1 MLLARLEFHGLF
13 CPGLPFFAYGQFAG
27 IRVKVSFVATILW
40 FQGKDSDM
48 DRVEGGEKTDSD
60 ANRLFSAEGEER
72 TFKLFAQ
79 MTLED

>member
-1 MLLARLEFHGLF
+1 
-13 CPGLPFFAYGQFAG
+13 
-27 IRVKVSFVATILW
+27 
-40 FQGKDSDM
+40 M

-72 TFKLFAQ
+72 MFKLRAQ